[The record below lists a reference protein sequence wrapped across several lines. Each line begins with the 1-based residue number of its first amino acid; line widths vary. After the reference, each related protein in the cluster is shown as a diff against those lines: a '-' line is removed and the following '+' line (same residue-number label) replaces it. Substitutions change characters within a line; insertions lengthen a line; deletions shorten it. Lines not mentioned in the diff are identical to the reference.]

1 MQYTIIGNTELP
13 DPTNSIRDK
22 CNADETYP
30 IEVPIDFKN
39 MALEK
44 AKTLSMERHG
54 KSRDGLSSQK
64 LSQTSESQFF
74 EAEISNPY
82 YSGSSNITI
91 YDTSRGGLGPNKDQT
106 SGNDNDPNK
115 MILHFSPKS
124 PATYP

>member
-1 MQYTIIGNTELP
+1 
-13 DPTNSIRDK
+13 
-22 CNADETYP
+22 
-30 IEVPIDFKN
+30 

-64 LSQTSESQFF
+64 LSQGSESQYF

-82 YSGSSNITI
+82 YSGASNITI
-91 YDTSRGGLGPNKDQT
+91 YDTSRGGLGSNKEQT
-106 SGNDNDPNK
+106 NGNDNDPNR
-115 MILHFSPKS
+115 MTLNFAPKS